1 MKRPSI
7 YLASTSP
14 RRQELLHQ
22 LGVEFEV
29 LRLRE
34 ASGRDRDVDEV
45 ARDGEPASHY
55 VERIARTKA
64 QVGWQR
70 MKSRRLPER
79 PVLGADTEVVR
90 DGVVF
95 GKPEDDD
102 DAIRMLSALS
112 GRTHQLLT
120 AVALRFGDRT
130 EVEVSASDVTFTKI
144 SAAEIKRYVALGE
157 CADKAGAYAIQGRA
171 AAFITRVDGSYSGV
185 MGLPLAETATLLR
198 RLGFPVI

>member
-45 ARDGEPASHY
+45 ARDGEP
-55 VERIARTKA
+55 
-64 QVGWQR
+64 

-112 GRTHQLLT
+112 GRTHQVLT

>member
-1 MKRPSI
+1 MKTPSI
-7 YLASTSP
+7 YLASMSP
-14 RRQELLHQ
+14 RRQELLRQ
-22 LGVEFEV
+22 LGVDFEL

-34 ASGRDRDVDEV
+34 ASGRARDVDEV

-70 MKSRRLPER
+70 MQSRRLPER

-90 DGVVF
+90 DGIIF
-95 GKPEDDD
+95 GKPADAD
-102 DAIRMLSALS
+102 DAIRMLSVLG
-112 GRTHQLLT
+112 GRTHQVLT
-120 AVALRFGDRT
+120 AVALRFGERT
-130 EVEVSASDVTFTKI
+130 EVEVSASDVTFAKL

-157 CADKAGAYAIQGRA
+157 WDDKAGAYAIQGRA
-171 AAFITRVDGSYSGV
+171 AAFVTRINGSYSGV

-198 RLGFPVI
+198 RLGFPVL